1 MREKE
6 GASPPEQSE
15 NLEELKSLFAVV
27 SEGKR
32 AWEATFDAILDPVLV
47 VTRDYRIARANVAAA
62 DSAGL
67 KVRELIGKPC
77 YEIFAKEKTPCPGC
91 PMRES
96 LASGRPRRERLSPY
110 NDQRAFVVGSFP
122 IRDYDGKGGSLA
134 VVQYQDVSAIRK
146 LEAQL
151 LQSEKMAALG
161 LFASGIAHDIN
172 NPLAGVLAFA
182 QLAMQGL
189 APDSQLYQDL
199 KEIES
204 SALRCKKILE
214 DLLEMSRPS
223 GRNEKSPVDLG
234 ALIERV
240 LPNLKVQYQEQG
252 YRLDLA
258 LKPLTPVEVC
268 SSKFEQVFTN
278 ILTNAFQAL
287 KPGGAVRVSAHEDDK
302 SVVIEVEDDG
312 EGISEENLKSIFD
325 PYFTTKRQRGG
336 SGLGLPICYNIIRE
350 HGGQIEVSSRVNEG
364 SVFRIRVPKGDKG

>member
-1 MREKE
+1 MRVKE
-6 GASPPEQSE
+6 GASPPAQSE

-47 VTRDYRIARANVAAA
+47 VTREYRIVRANLAAA
-62 DSAGL
+62 ASAGL

-77 YEIFAKEKTPCPGC
+77 YEIFAKEKAPCPGC

-96 LASGRPRRERLSPY
+96 LASGRPKRERLSPY
-110 NDQRAFVVGSFP
+110 SDQRAFVVGSFP

-223 GRNEKSPVDLG
+223 GRAEKSPVDLG
-234 ALIERV
+234 TLIERV

-268 SSKFEQVFTN
+268 PSKFEQVFTN

-287 KPGGAVRVSAHEDDK
+287 KPGGSVRVAAHEDDK

-312 EGISEENLKSIFD
+312 EGISEENLKNIFD

-350 HGGQIEVSSRVNEG
+350 HGGQIEVSSRVNQG

>member
-1 MREKE
+1 
-6 GASPPEQSE
+6 
-15 NLEELKSLFAVV
+15 
-27 SEGKR
+27 
-32 AWEATFDAILDPVLV
+32 
-47 VTRDYRIARANVAAA
+47 
-62 DSAGL
+62 
-67 KVRELIGKPC
+67 
-77 YEIFAKEKTPCPGC
+77 
-91 PMRES
+91 
-96 LASGRPRRERLSPY
+96 
-110 NDQRAFVVGSFP
+110 
-122 IRDYDGKGGSLA
+122 
-134 VVQYQDVSAIRK
+134 
-146 LEAQL
+146 
-151 LQSEKMAALG
+151 
-161 LFASGIAHDIN
+161 
-172 NPLAGVLAFA
+172 LAFA

>member
-1 MREKE
+1 MSANE
-6 GASPPEQSE
+6 GASSPQKSE
-15 NLEELKSLFAVV
+15 DLQELRNLFAVV

-47 VTRDYRIARANVAAA
+47 VTRDYRIARANLAAA

-67 KVRELIGKPC
+67 PVRELIGKSC
-77 YEIFAKEKTPCPGC
+77 YEIFAKEKAPCRGC

-96 LASGRPRRERLSPY
+96 LSSGRPKRERLSPY

-122 IRDYDGKGGSLA
+122 IRQGEGNKGGLA

-151 LQSEKMAALG
+151 MQSEKMAALG

-214 DLLEMSRPS
+214 DLLEMARPS
-223 GRNEKSPVDLG
+223 VRSERSPVDLG
-234 ALIERV
+234 ALVERV

-252 YRLDLA
+252 YRLDLS

-268 SSKFEQVFTN
+268 PSKFEQVFTN

-287 KPGGAVRVSAHEDDK
+287 KPGGSVRVSAHEDDK
-302 SVVIEVEDDG
+302 SVVIEVEDNG
-312 EGISEENLKSIFD
+312 EGISEENLKNIFD

-364 SVFRIRVPKGDKG
+364 SVFRIRVPKGDQG

>member
-1 MREKE
+1 MRAKE
-6 GASPPEQSE
+6 GASSPEQSE

-47 VTRDYRIARANVAAA
+47 VTRDYRIARANLAAA
-62 DSAGL
+62 ESAGL

-77 YEIFAKEKTPCPGC
+77 YEIFAKEKAPCPGC

-96 LASGRPRRERLSPY
+96 LASGRPRRERLLPY
-110 NDQRAFVVGSFP
+110 SDQRAFVVGSFP
-122 IRDYDGKGGSLA
+122 IRDYDGKGGGLA

-223 GRNEKSPVDLG
+223 GRAEKSPVDLG

-268 SSKFEQVFTN
+268 PSKFEQVFTN

-287 KPGGAVRVSAHEDDK
+287 KPGGSVRVSAHEDDK
-302 SVVIEVEDDG
+302 SVVIEVADDG
-312 EGISEENLKSIFD
+312 EGISEENLKNIFD

>member
-1 MREKE
+1 MSAKE
-6 GASPPEQSE
+6 GASPPAKSE
-15 NLEELKSLFAVV
+15 DLEELKNLFAVV

-47 VTRDYRIARANVAAA
+47 VTRDYRIARANLAAA

-77 YEIFAKEKTPCPGC
+77 YEIFAKEKAPCPGC

-96 LASGRPRRERLSPY
+96 LANGRPRRERLSPY

-189 APDSQLYQDL
+189 APETQLYQDL

-223 GRNEKSPVDLG
+223 GRAEKSPVDLG

-240 LPNLKVQYQEQG
+240 LPNLKVQYQEQD

-268 SSKFEQVFTN
+268 PSKFEQVFTN

-312 EGISEENLKSIFD
+312 EGISEENLKNIFD

>member
-1 MREKE
+1 MHVKE

-15 NLEELKSLFAVV
+15 NLEELKNLFAVV

-47 VTRDYRIARANVAAA
+47 VTRDYRIVRANLAAA

-77 YEIFAKEKTPCPGC
+77 FEIFAKEKAPCSGC

-96 LASGRPRRERLSPY
+96 LASGRPRRERLKPY
-110 NDQRAFVVGSFP
+110 SDQRAFVVGSFP

-189 APDSQLYQDL
+189 APESQLYQDL

-223 GRNEKSPVDLG
+223 GRAEKSPVDLG
-234 ALIERV
+234 VLIERV
-240 LPNLKVQYQEQG
+240 LPNLKVQYQDQD

-268 SSKFEQVFTN
+268 PSKFEQVFTN

-287 KPGGAVRVSAHEDDK
+287 KPGGSVRVSAHEDDK

-312 EGISEENLKSIFD
+312 EGISEENLKNIFD

>member
-1 MREKE
+1 MRVKE
-6 GASPPEQSE
+6 GASPPAQSE

-47 VTRDYRIARANVAAA
+47 VTREYRIVRANLAAA
-62 DSAGL
+62 ASAGL

-77 YEIFAKEKTPCPGC
+77 YEIFAKEKAPCPGC

-96 LASGRPRRERLSPY
+96 LASGRPKRERLSPY
-110 NDQRAFVVGSFP
+110 SDQRAFVVGSFP

-223 GRNEKSPVDLG
+223 GRAEKSPVDLG
-234 ALIERV
+234 TLIERV

-268 SSKFEQVFTN
+268 PSKFEQVFTN

-287 KPGGAVRVSAHEDDK
+287 KPGGSVRVAAHEDDK
-302 SVVIEVEDDG
+302 SVVIEVADDG
-312 EGISEENLKSIFD
+312 EGISEENLKNIFD

-350 HGGQIEVSSRVNEG
+350 HGGQIEVSSRVNQG

>member
-1 MREKE
+1 MHVKE

-47 VTRDYRIARANVAAA
+47 VTRDYRIVRANLAAA

-77 YEIFAKEKTPCPGC
+77 FEIFAKEKAPCPGC

-96 LASGRPRRERLSPY
+96 LASGRPRRERLTPY
-110 NDQRAFVVGSFP
+110 SDQRAFVVGSFP

-223 GRNEKSPVDLG
+223 GRAEKSLVDLG
-234 ALIERV
+234 TLIERV
-240 LPNLKVQYQEQG
+240 LPNLKVQYQDQD

-268 SSKFEQVFTN
+268 PSKFEQVFTN

-287 KPGGAVRVSAHEDDK
+287 KPGGSVRVSAHEDDK

-312 EGISEENLKSIFD
+312 EGISEENLKNIFD

>member
-1 MREKE
+1 MRAKE

-15 NLEELKSLFAVV
+15 NLEELKNLFAVV

-47 VTRDYRIARANVAAA
+47 VTRDYRIVRANLAAA

-77 YEIFAKEKTPCPGC
+77 YEIFAKETAPCPGC

-96 LASGRPRRERLSPY
+96 LASGRPKRERLSPY
-110 NDQRAFVVGSFP
+110 SDQRAFVVGSFP

-214 DLLEMSRPS
+214 DLLEMARPS
-223 GRNEKSPVDLG
+223 GRSEKSPVDLG
-234 ALIERV
+234 ALVERV
-240 LPNLKVQYQEQG
+240 LPNLKVQYQDQD

-268 SSKFEQVFTN
+268 PSKFEQVFTN

-287 KPGGAVRVSAHEDDK
+287 KPGGSVRVSAHEDDK

-312 EGISEENLKSIFD
+312 EGITEENLKNIFD

-364 SVFRIRVPKGDKG
+364 SVFRIRVPKGDKE

>member
-134 VVQYQDVSAIRK
+134 VVQYQ
-146 LEAQL
+146 
-151 LQSEKMAALG
+151 
-161 LFASGIAHDIN
+161 
-172 NPLAGVLAFA
+172 
-182 QLAMQGL
+182 
-189 APDSQLYQDL
+189 
-199 KEIES
+199 
-204 SALRCKKILE
+204 
-214 DLLEMSRPS
+214 
-223 GRNEKSPVDLG
+223 
-234 ALIERV
+234 
-240 LPNLKVQYQEQG
+240 
-252 YRLDLA
+252 
-258 LKPLTPVEVC
+258 
-268 SSKFEQVFTN
+268 
-278 ILTNAFQAL
+278 
-287 KPGGAVRVSAHEDDK
+287 
-302 SVVIEVEDDG
+302 
-312 EGISEENLKSIFD
+312 
-325 PYFTTKRQRGG
+325 
-336 SGLGLPICYNIIRE
+336 
-350 HGGQIEVSSRVNEG
+350 
-364 SVFRIRVPKGDKG
+364 

>member
-1 MREKE
+1 MHVKE

-47 VTRDYRIARANVAAA
+47 VTRDYRIVRANLAAA

-77 YEIFAKEKTPCPGC
+77 FEIFAKEKAPCPGC

-96 LASGRPRRERLSPY
+96 LASGRPRRERLTPY
-110 NDQRAFVVGSFP
+110 SDQRAFVVGSFP

-223 GRNEKSPVDLG
+223 GRAEKSLVDLG
-234 ALIERV
+234 TLIERV
-240 LPNLKVQYQEQG
+240 LPNLKVQYQDQD

-268 SSKFEQVFTN
+268 PSKFEQVFTN

-287 KPGGAVRVSAHEDDK
+287 KPGGSVRVSAHEDDK

-312 EGISEENLKSIFD
+312 EGISEENLKNIFD

-364 SVFRIRVPKGDKG
+364 SMFRIRVPKGDKG

>member
-1 MREKE
+1 MRAKE
-6 GASPPEQSE
+6 GVSPPAKSE
-15 NLEELKSLFAVV
+15 DLEELKNLFAVV

-47 VTRDYRIARANVAAA
+47 VTRDYRIARANLAAA

-77 YEIFAKEKTPCPGC
+77 YEVFAKEKAPCPGC

-223 GRNEKSPVDLG
+223 GRAEKSPVDLG

-252 YRLDLA
+252 YRLDMA

-268 SSKFEQVFTN
+268 PSKFEQVFTN

-287 KPGGAVRVSAHEDDK
+287 KPGGAVRVSAHEDEK

-312 EGISEENLKSIFD
+312 EGISEENLKNIFD

>member
-1 MREKE
+1 MHVKE

-15 NLEELKSLFAVV
+15 NLEELKNLFAVV

-47 VTRDYRIARANVAAA
+47 VTRDYRIVRANLAAA

-77 YEIFAKEKTPCPGC
+77 FEIFAKEKAPCSGC

-96 LASGRPRRERLSPY
+96 LASGRPRRERLTPY
-110 NDQRAFVVGSFP
+110 SDQRAFVVGSFP

-189 APDSQLYQDL
+189 APESQLYQDL

-223 GRNEKSPVDLG
+223 GRAEKSPVDLG
-234 ALIERV
+234 VLIERV
-240 LPNLKVQYQEQG
+240 LPNLKVQYQDQD

-268 SSKFEQVFTN
+268 PSKFEQVFTN

-287 KPGGAVRVSAHEDDK
+287 KPGGSVRVSAHEDDK

-312 EGISEENLKSIFD
+312 EGISEENLKNIFD